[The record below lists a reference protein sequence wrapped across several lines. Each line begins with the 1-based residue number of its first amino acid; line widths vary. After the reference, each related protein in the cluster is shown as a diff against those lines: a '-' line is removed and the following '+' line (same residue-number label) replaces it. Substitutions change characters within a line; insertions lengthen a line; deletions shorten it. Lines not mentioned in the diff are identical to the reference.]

1 MTEDSSAEFLTAREV
16 CRVLR
21 LSKDTIYRAIHS
33 GEIPSVR
40 IGEQFRGSRRALE
53 ALADG
58 VPPKT
63 DVEGEV
69 VL

>member
-40 IGEQFRGSRRALE
+40 IGEQFRVSRRAFE